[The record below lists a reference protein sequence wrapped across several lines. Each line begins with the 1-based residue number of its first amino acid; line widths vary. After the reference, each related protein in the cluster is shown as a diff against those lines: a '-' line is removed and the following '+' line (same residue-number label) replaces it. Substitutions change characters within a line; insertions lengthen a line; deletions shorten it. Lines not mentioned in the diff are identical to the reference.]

1 MNYICIR
8 ICTNC
13 TIYLYIIFVV
23 CFFFQNSH
31 HLEVRRWRLKSC
43 RAKCHGLRTHI
54 RQTGKSAFGTLWPR
68 KRRSFFASFFVKSGW
83 CKWGDGCKFE
93 HIPGPDTPTAPT
105 MGLEPSGE
113 ICQFFS
119 KSGWCK
125 YGDHCK
131 HQHIGGSSEA
141 VERELCNFFSKS
153 GWCQYGA
160 GCKYAHIS
168 GPDAASPPGHSP
180 SEPAEVCQF
189 FAKSGWCK
197 FGEQCRYK
205 HISDTPAPVPERS
218 GEVCQFFSKSGWC
231 KYGDQCK
238 HEHIGEAA
246 PNSTKRW
253 RSARGVPILC
263 QVGLVP
269 IWEWLQISP
278 HAIARLRGQR
288 YLQRKKWRSTSRNLP
303 VSCAEWLAASWSCRH
318 LCARKHGPMRPKSGI
333 ELSATQA
340 EIGGCSTAGD
350 AWNEEGWSSWTGSE
364 RRGSES
370 TANTPLH
377 SCLWATGKLWQRSTR
392 HCGIRPTMF
401 VYTIA
406 KGYVPRGFWRIW
418 VQKMQAKRK
427 S

>member
-1 MNYICIR
+1 M
-8 ICTNC
+8 
-13 TIYLYIIFVV
+13 
-23 CFFFQNSH
+23 
-31 HLEVRRWRLKSC
+31 
-43 RAKCHGLRTHI
+43 
-54 RQTGKSAFGTLWPR
+54 AFGPI
-68 KRRSFFASFFVKSGW
+68 FAKLGKVHSQPYGLGSAGEVCQFFVKSGW

-105 MGLEPSGE
+105 IGGLEPSGE

-125 YGDHCK
+125 YGDQCK
-131 HQHIGGSSEA
+131 HQHIGGTIEA
-141 VERELCNFFSKS
+141 VQKEPCNFFAKS

-160 GCKYAHIS
+160 SCKYAHIS
-168 GPDAASPPGHSP
+168 GPDTASTPGHSP

-238 HEHIGEAA
+238 HEHIGEAT
-246 PNSTKRW
+246 PNSTTGGEVREACQFFAKSGW
-253 RSARGVPILC
+253 CQYGNSCKYLHMPSPGAGVK
-263 QVGLVP
+263 G
-269 IWEWLQISP
+269 ISKGKSGGP
-278 HAIARLRGQR
+278 RPETYQF
-288 YLQRKKWRSTSRNLP
+288 
-303 VSCAEWLAASWSCRH
+303 LAQNGWQAG
-318 LCARKHGPMRPKSGI
+318 AAGIFVHGSMPAAKSGI

-340 EIGGCSTAGD
+340 ESAAAALLETPGMKKAEAVGLDLGEDAVKALLTLPSTHA
-350 AWNEEGWSSWTGSE
+350 SE
-364 RRGSES
+364 LLETVAAKHETLRDPS
-370 TANTPLH
+370 NYV
-377 SCLWATGKLWQRSTR
+377 
-392 HCGIRPTMF
+392 

-418 VQKMQAKRK
+418 AQKMQAKRTSQQK
-427 S
+427 RRYTCIHRRTYEGHF